1 MCLEGGPCEGTARRW
16 AFTSPRKRLQQK
28 STLLTALISD
38 FQPPESW
45 ENKCL
50 LFKPPNLKYFVMAA
64 RATQQNAKF
73 LKYTRRF
80 SLMPLPKG
88 HHGHAGLFR
97 RSWLNKE
104 KESLPDVVRSNDF
117 RLKRGFRKS
126 GLSREPWLQGCCVLK
141 PWRVAWDISVVSK
154 HTLRKPAGLTTKLF
168 LCSFLKPT
176 FYT

>member
-1 MCLEGGPCEGTARRW
+1 
-16 AFTSPRKRLQQK
+16 
-28 STLLTALISD
+28 
-38 FQPPESW
+38 
-45 ENKCL
+45 
-50 LFKPPNLKYFVMAA
+50 
-64 RATQQNAKF
+64 
-73 LKYTRRF
+73 
-80 SLMPLPKG
+80 MPLPKG

-176 FYT
+176 FYTWLCKSSFLCVWNQKNTGPVLNQPLSTREGSGKQSSLPLLFHIRGKCISGVGTARVNTWLGWRPDLWTTHKSSETILSCW